1 MKRVSA
7 ILLAAGESC
16 RMGNV
21 NKLTLP
27 VQGVPLLRHMVC
39 TLLESEL
46 REIVVVTGHQPETA
60 RDLLRGL
67 PVSLVNN
74 HRYQEGQMTS
84 VYCGMEALREP
95 CAGVM
100 VCLSD
105 QPLLDGGDIKRL
117 IHGFMERCPTSVLV
131 PVYRGRRGNPI
142 VLAYTHREAILAG
155 ERNLGCRRLIEKN
168 PDLVTPLEWNNDH
181 VVFDLDT
188 PSDYQRLVHRLA
200 PDTLAATEIEVTAVE
215 RTGFHESPTTRDTKV
230 AKQQD
235 VKTCS

>member
-16 RMGNV
+16 RMGEV

-27 VQGVPLLRHMVC
+27 VRGVPLLRHMVC

-46 REIVVVTGHQPETA
+46 HEIVVVTGHQPETA
-60 RDLLRGL
+60 RALLQGL
-67 PVSLVNN
+67 AVSLVDN
-74 HRYQEGQMTS
+74 HRYREGQMTS
-84 VYCGMEALREP
+84 VYCGMQALREP

-105 QPLLDGGDIKRL
+105 QPLLSGGDINRL
-117 IHGFMERCPTSVLV
+117 IHTFLEQCPTSVLV

-142 VLAYTHREAILAG
+142 ILAHAHREAILAG

-168 PDLVTPLEWNNDH
+168 PDLVTPFEWDNDH

-200 PDTLAATEIEVTAVE
+200 PDELAATE
-215 RTGFHESPTTRDTKV
+215 
-230 AKQQD
+230 
-235 VKTCS
+235 TCVVSNEG